1 MLKARFL
8 VIHLTVLLSL
18 QLSTSIAQTTLT
30 WKDFDSITYVEKWD
44 STYQSLY
51 LIPLFSKKL
60 NELDGKEIIIIGY
73 LFSFDILNDYYM
85 LKSNEQKLS
94 FGCDY
99 SNTNTN
105 TDEIIEL
112 NFKNLDSKY
121 IGQFIDKKVTIKG
134 ILKLN
139 DSDILS
145 FPINIESAEIVK

>member
-1 MLKARFL
+1 M
-8 VIHLTVLLSL
+8 
-18 QLSTSIAQTTLT
+18 
-30 WKDFDSITYVEKWD
+30 EKWD
-44 STYQSLY
+44 SKYQSLY
-51 LIPLFSKKL
+51 LIPLFSETL
-60 NELDGKEIIIIGY
+60 NVLDGKEIIITGY

-85 LKSNEQKLS
+85 LKSNEQGIS

-121 IGQFIDKKVTIKG
+121 IDQLIDKKVTIKG

-139 DSDILS
+139 DSDILQLNL
-145 FPINIESAEIVK
+145 IIESAEIIE